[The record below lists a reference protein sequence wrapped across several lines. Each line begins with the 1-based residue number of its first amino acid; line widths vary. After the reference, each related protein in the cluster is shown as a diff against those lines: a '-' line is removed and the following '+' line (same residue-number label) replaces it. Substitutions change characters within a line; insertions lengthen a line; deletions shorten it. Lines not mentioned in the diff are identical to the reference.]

1 MNSPHRIRTIYV
13 KELIDILRDRRTL
26 IAMIVV
32 PIVLYP
38 LLMLGSIQAVSMQ
51 SEELQEEEFVILTST
66 EGQQKVIK
74 RWIVDAPTIA
84 RQLWEHKV
92 RAGEADPQEQLWED
106 AVPKAFRVKIHR
118 GFEVEQIEQ
127 AIQSRQAQLGVVLRL
142 DNPLNEMA
150 KQWKVQLFFD
160 PADIRS
166 ATAAGRFREILE
178 RQAEWIRLGRLAQ
191 FGVPPIVIDPLRWE
205 DRTVTTP
212 GSILGQILPLIL
224 VLMTITGA
232 IYPAID
238 LTAGERER
246 GTLETLMV
254 CPVPVIQLIV
264 GKFLV
269 ITTIAIM
276 GAVLNLGSISATV
289 YFGGFQAALAGS
301 EDVSF
306 PFAVFPIILLALI
319 PFAIFFSAVLIAV
332 CSYAHTFKEA
342 QNYITPIILA
352 ALVPGGIAALPT
364 SKLAGAMLVT
374 PVANMVLLTRELL
387 LGASTGRIVGGNVT
401 WTALAWVLASTGLY
415 AAAAVALA
423 AKIFGTESVIFADT
437 GSIRSAFARRLIRPS
452 SRPSISM
459 ASLVVA
465 LLFPAWFYLQT
476 GLQSTAD
483 GDMVALL
490 RSIAIWM
497 PVLFVGAPLLVL
509 LYWKVNVA
517 ETWRLSGGRLRF
529 YIAGSLI
536 GVVAWVPLHELF
548 LVQAALLPLP
558 EELLAAET
566 SFNAALE
573 SVSPWPAILMVA
585 VIPGVCEELY
595 FRGFLLSGLR
605 SAARKWTAIV
615 VSACVFG
622 VFHFHFFK
630 IPLTVVRGIVL
641 GYVCWQSGSI
651 WPAVLAHVTHNGFVV
666 ARTHMLDING
676 PLGIDPENPLAHL
689 PVEVII
695 PAVALTA
702 LALALCRQPNTERRP
717 ASKT

>member
-1 MNSPHRIRTIYV
+1 MIFRSRIWVIYV
-13 KELIDILRDRRTL
+13 KELVDILRDRRTL

-32 PIVLYP
+32 PVLLYP
-38 LLMLGSIQAVSMQ
+38 LLMLGSVQAISMQ
-51 SEELQEEEFVILTST
+51 EVSLRRDIVVILATPDRGQKGFLEELIRRDRAALERAARAAGEQAPEERDRPQPLEAEVRVATRDLKAMVRAREIHVGVEFPNYATFDPNVGQLEVRPVYDSEE
-66 EGQQKVIK
+66 
-74 RWIVDAPTIA
+74 
-84 RQLWEHKV
+84 V
-92 RAGEADPQEQLWED
+92 RSDLAAKWL
-106 AVPKAFRVKIHR
+106 
-118 GFEVEQIEQ
+118 IE
-127 AIQSRQAQLGVVLRL
+127 
-142 DNPLNEMA
+142 M
-150 KQWKVQLFFD
+150 
-160 PADIRS
+160 
-166 ATAAGRFREILE
+166 LE
-178 RQAEWIRLGRLAQ
+178 RCAERERNRRCRLFEIPSTAIE
-191 FGVPPIVIDPLRWE
+191 PIVIERDE
-205 DRTVTTP
+205 IATA
-212 GSILGQILPLIL
+212 GSILSQILPLIL

-585 VIPGVCEELY
+585 VIPGVCEEFF

-615 VSACVFG
+615 ASACVFG

-630 IPLTVVRGIVL
+630 IPLTVVLGIVL

-676 PLGIDPENPLAHL
+676 ALGIDPENPLAHL

-702 LALALCRQPNTERRP
+702 LALALCRQSNAERRP

>member
-1 MNSPHRIRTIYV
+1 MILRGRIWFIYV
-13 KELIDILRDRRTL
+13 KELVDILRDRRTL

-32 PIVLYP
+32 PMLLYP
-38 LLMLGSIQAVSMQ
+38 LLMLGSVQAISMQ
-51 SEELQEEEFVILTST
+51 ESSLRRDIVVVLATPDRGQKEFLERLIQRDKDALEEGAEPASDGAPDDEDRAQPLRAEVCVATRDLKAMVRAREIHVGVEFPNYTTFDPDVGQVEVRPVYDSEE
-66 EGQQKVIK
+66 
-74 RWIVDAPTIA
+74 
-84 RQLWEHKV
+84 V
-92 RAGEADPQEQLWED
+92 RSDLAAKWL
-106 AVPKAFRVKIHR
+106 
-118 GFEVEQIEQ
+118 IE
-127 AIQSRQAQLGVVLRL
+127 
-142 DNPLNEMA
+142 M
-150 KQWKVQLFFD
+150 
-160 PADIRS
+160 
-166 ATAAGRFREILE
+166 
-178 RQAEWIRLGRLAQ
+178 LGRCAERERNRRCRLFEMPSSA
-191 FGVPPIVIDPLRWE
+191 VEPIVIERDE
-205 DRTVTTP
+205 IATA
-212 GSILGQILPLIL
+212 GSILSQILPLIL

-254 CPVPVIQLIV
+254 CPVPVIQIIV

-276 GAVLNLGSISATV
+276 GAVLNLASISATV

-319 PFAIFFSAVLIAV
+319 PFAIFFSAVMIAV

-352 ALVPGGIAALPT
+352 ALVPGGIAALPA

-387 LGASTGRIVGGNVT
+387 LGASAGRIVGGNVT

-415 AAAAVALA
+415 AAAAVAVA

-437 GSIRSAFARRLIRPS
+437 GSIRSAFTRRLIRPS
-452 SRPSISM
+452 LRPSVSM

-476 GLQSTAD
+476 GLQTAAE
-483 GDMVALL
+483 GDLVAFLCD
-490 RSIAIWM
+490 IAIWM
-497 PVLFVGAPLLVL
+497 PLLFVGAPLLVL

-529 YIAGSLI
+529 YVAGVLI
-536 GVVAWVPLHELF
+536 GVAAWVPLHELF
-548 LVQAALLPLP
+548 LLQAALLPLP
-558 EELLAAET
+558 EQLLAAET

-573 SVSPWPAILMVA
+573 SASPWPAILMVA
-585 VIPGVCEELY
+585 VIPGMCEEFF
-595 FRGFLLSGLR
+595 FRGFLLSGIG
-605 SAARKWTAIV
+605 SAARKWTAII

-630 IPLTVVRGIVL
+630 IPLTIVLGIML

-651 WPAVLAHVTHNGFVV
+651 WPAVLAHVTHNGFVIV
-666 ARTHMLDING
+666 RTHILDLNG
-676 PLGIDPENPLAHL
+676 PLGIDAENPLVHL
-689 PVEVII
+689 PAEVII

-702 LALALCRQPNTERRP
+702 LALALCQRPNAGQSPRP
-717 ASKT
+717 E